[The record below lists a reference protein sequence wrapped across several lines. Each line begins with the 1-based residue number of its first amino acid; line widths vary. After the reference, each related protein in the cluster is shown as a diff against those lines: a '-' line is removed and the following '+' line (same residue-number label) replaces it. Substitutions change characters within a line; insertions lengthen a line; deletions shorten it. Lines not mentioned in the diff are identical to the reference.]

1 MNILIIQGGSNHDL
15 PSGEDTVILS
25 DWENLTKEHNV
36 NIEYIENPKGAL
48 KKIFGLVWSFDNY
61 ARLNFFLDKYSPDVV
76 HFHTVTPYLSLSVL
90 YAAKK
95 FNEAETL
102 FPQSEWAPKSALMA
116 AYAYYT
122 QDYYSDTI
130 AELERFIRVYPL
142 SKNLDYVYYLLGIS
156 YYEQIVD
163 EKKDLQS
170 IIKAK
175 EYFKI
180 VSKNYPNTNYSL
192 DAEYKIDLVNDT
204 LASKEMYIGRY
215 YFDKKKWIP
224 AINRFRTVIDDYE
237 TTIYAQEALH
247 RLVEVHY
254 ILGLKDE
261 AKKYFIFTIA
271 EYRKCYYIPPTIYAR
286 TDEDGLFIITHG

>member
-1 MNILIIQGGSNHDL
+1 MNKFFLFIALFAILISCSKEEIKESIIKEKSLDL
-15 PSGEDTVILS
+15 QVLEAYQEGV
-25 DWENLTKEHNV
+25 K
-36 NIEYIENPKGAL
+36 
-48 KKIFGLVWSFDNY
+48 
-61 ARLNFFLDKYSPDVV
+61 
-76 HFHTVTPYLSLSVL
+76 SLETGDVL

-224 AINRFRTVIDDYE
+224 AINRFRTVIDDYD

-261 AKKYFIFTIA
+261 AKKYAKLLGYNYQSSIWYEKSYSVFDK
-271 EYRKCYYIPPTIYAR
+271 EYKENVKKRDKKRSKKNKTLKKIKSLFSL
-286 TDEDGLFIITHG
+286 DG

>member
-1 MNILIIQGGSNHDL
+1 MNKFFLFIALFAILISCSKEEIKESIIKEKSLDL
-15 PSGEDTVILS
+15 QVLEAYQEGV
-25 DWENLTKEHNV
+25 K
-36 NIEYIENPKGAL
+36 
-48 KKIFGLVWSFDNY
+48 
-61 ARLNFFLDKYSPDVV
+61 
-76 HFHTVTPYLSLSVL
+76 SLETGDVL

-192 DAEYKIDLVNDT
+192 DAEYKIDLVNDI

-261 AKKYFIFTIA
+261 AKKYAKLLGYNYQSSKWYEKSYSVFNK
-271 EYRKCYYIPPTIYAR
+271 EYKENVKKRDKKRSKKNKTLKKIKSLFSL
-286 TDEDGLFIITHG
+286 DG